1 MDLRVEKTRAA
12 IINAFLALRAKKP
25 LEKITVKELC
35 ALARINKSTFYT
47 HFADLYALAD
57 ALETEVVASILA
69 GIAHPELAFEQPA
82 RFTEEL
88 FLAYHAQSALLNT
101 LFSGSRS
108 GRLVGKLEEGL
119 KALIFARRPAYRGRP
134 VPDIVLS
141 YLIYGGYYAYTN
153 NRAYDPGLAASV
165 VGRLAQQAKALL
177 DDEAAA
183 QGPQGAGR
191 AAENCGSTTQGN

>member
-88 FLAYHAQSALLNT
+88 F
-101 LFSGSRS
+101 
-108 GRLVGKLEEGL
+108 
-119 KALIFARRPAYRGRP
+119 KAP
-134 VPDIVLS
+134 
-141 YLIYGGYYAYTN
+141 
-153 NRAYDPGLAASV
+153 
-165 VGRLAQQAKALL
+165 
-177 DDEAAA
+177 
-183 QGPQGAGR
+183 
-191 AAENCGSTTQGN
+191 C

>member
-57 ALETEVVASILA
+57 TLETEVVASILA
-69 GIAHPELAFEQPA
+69 DIAHPELVFEQPA

-101 LFSGSRS
+101 LFSGSRR
-108 GRLVGKLEEGL
+108 GRVPGQLAAGVNDRIV
-119 KALIFARRPAYRGRP
+119 APPPAYTGRP

-141 YLIYGGYYAYTN
+141 YLIYGGYYAYTGN
-153 NRAYDPGLAASV
+153 TAYDPGQVAAV
-165 VGRLAQQAKALL
+165 LGRMAQQAKALL
-177 DDEAAA
+177 DAEGAAA
-183 QGPQGAGR
+183 GV
-191 AAENCGSTTQGN
+191 

>member
-69 GIAHPELAFEQPA
+69 DIAHPELVFEQPA

-101 LFSGSRS
+101 LFSGSRG
-108 GRLVGKLEEGL
+108 GRLPGKLEAGL
-119 KALIFARRPAYRGRP
+119 KELVFARRPAYQGRP
-134 VPDIVLS
+134 VPEIVLT
-141 YLIYGGYYAYTN
+141 YLIYGGYHAYTG
-153 NRAYDPGLAASV
+153 NRSYEPGQVAAV
-165 VGRLAQQAKALL
+165 LGRLAQQAAALL
-177 DDEAAA
+177 HAEDAA
-183 QGPQGAGR
+183 GGV
-191 AAENCGSTTQGN
+191 